1 MFGYL
6 IKVLEATG
14 FLLISENFIHIGKIS
29 NRNNLLQ
36 MFMLITYSFQVAD
49 AN

>member
-14 FLLISENFIHIGKIS
+14 VLLISDNFIHIGKIS
-29 NRNNLLQ
+29 NRNSLLQ
-36 MFMLITYSFQVAD
+36 MFMLHYLQFSSC
-49 AN
+49 

>member
-6 IKVLEATG
+6 IKVLQATG
-14 FLLISENFIHIGKIS
+14 FLLISENFIQVGKLS

-36 MFMLITYSFQVAD
+36 MFMLITYGFQVGD